1 MEDKQKKKAKAN
13 SAKKL
18 NRKTSP
24 RHRIA
29 SFFKVI
35 WRKDEKI
42 SPIIIDQFLENCEK
56 QALIASEEK
65 RMIKNLFKIS
75 HLKVIDVM
83 VPRAN
88 VVAVKQSSDLNQI
101 KELIIANEHTRIPVY
116 KDNLDE
122 ITGFI
127 HSKDLVKFLN
137 SDNKG
142 FKVSNII
149 RKILFVPQSMRIVDL
164 LLKMRSSRL
173 HIAIVLDEYGGTDG
187 LLTIEDIMEEIVG
200 EIEDEYDIP
209 DDNVYLRIKNID
221 ENVIQFGGR
230 VEIRKVEE
238 ALGQK
243 IIPLDDIGDFNTIGG
258 MIMALLKRVPDIDE
272 TIRESG
278 FIFRVVDADTR
289 SIKLVEVV
297 KDNFGDD

>member
-1 MEDKQKKKAKAN
+1 MEDKQKKKAKLN
-13 SAKKL
+13 SVKKS
-18 NRKTSP
+18 NRKNLP
-24 RHRIA
+24 WHKGV

-35 WRKDEKI
+35 WKKDQKI
-42 SPIIIDQFLENCEK
+42 SPSVIDQFVENCEK
-56 QALIASEEK
+56 QALIAGEEK

-88 VVAVKQSSDLNQI
+88 IIAVKQNSDLNQI
-101 KELIIANEHTRIPVY
+101 KELIITNEHTRIPVY

-173 HIAIVLDEYGGTDG
+173 HIAIFL
-187 LLTIEDIMEEIVG
+187 
-200 EIEDEYDIP
+200 
-209 DDNVYLRIKNID
+209 
-221 ENVIQFGGR
+221 
-230 VEIRKVEE
+230 
-238 ALGQK
+238 
-243 IIPLDDIGDFNTIGG
+243 
-258 MIMALLKRVPDIDE
+258 
-272 TIRESG
+272 
-278 FIFRVVDADTR
+278 
-289 SIKLVEVV
+289 
-297 KDNFGDD
+297 